1 MRGVVESWHLQQSP
15 RPKPEWRVGGRM
27 CRPCNHAGVGVSEC
41 LVQTHAFHLILDG
54 TDHLLYVELRTSQL
68 GFLLTEIVKLLLDLD
83 LQLELLMEMRH
94 FRIDTRIF

>member
-1 MRGVVESWHLQQSP
+1 
-15 RPKPEWRVGGRM
+15 
-27 CRPCNHAGVGVSEC
+27 
-41 LVQTHAFHLILDG
+41 LDG